1 VRDESEQGRAADEQP
16 GEAPP
21 PPHPDKHSQSQK
33 ERRAELGLQ
42 AAEMHTANRTAIAAV
57 VVAAVSCVI
66 GVAQWVAFKEQ
77 AMSARLQATADRAYL
92 FIDVK
97 EGWPHTVPPTDWG
110 EGAER
115 ANFEIEFSITNFG
128 KSPSVI
134 TGISGHLFFC
144 DSEPDPRGSRD
155 KAAHETVVRP
165 AALLKPVEGNLVP
178 VGQIKDR
185 ESDQVGNM
193 TTVIRAGE
201 TLHFTKEFLFA
212 PFSGNVKA
220 EFMGRKFWLYT
231 TVRYENIYGEHM
243 ETSRFTEYPGGARG
257 PEKYNY
263 WDRPY
268 KGGED

>member
-1 VRDESEQGRAADEQP
+1 MRDESEQGRAANEQP

-21 PPHPDKHSQSQK
+21 PSPEK
-33 ERRAELGLQ
+33 RGRFRLGLQ
-42 AAEMHTANRTAIAAV
+42 DAEVHTANKTAIAAV
-57 VVAAVSCVI
+57 VVAAVSCIVGI
-66 GVAQWVAFKEQ
+66 AQWIEIKEQ

-97 EGWPHTVPPTDWG
+97 EGWPHTTPPIDWG
-110 EGAER
+110 EGAEK

-134 TGISGHLFFC
+134 KGISGHLFFC
-144 DSEPDPRGSRD
+144 DSEPDPGAKKDRS
-155 KAAHETVVRP
+155 AHETGVRP
-165 AALLKPVEGNLVP
+165 AALLKTVDGNLVP
-178 VGQIKDR
+178 VGQINDR
-185 ESDQVGNM
+185 ESDQAGNM
-193 TTVIRAGE
+193 TAVIRAGE
-201 TLHFTKEFLFA
+201 TLHFSKEFLFA

-220 EFMGRKFWLYT
+220 EFLGRKFWLYT

-268 KGGED
+268 KGGD

>member
-1 VRDESEQGRAADEQP
+1 VRDASEQGRGANEQP
-16 GEAPP
+16 GEAPQP
-21 PPHPDKHSQSQK
+21 PDPDKHSQLRHGS
-33 ERRAELGLQ
+33 RAELGLQ

-57 VVAAVSCVI
+57 IVAAVSCVI
-66 GVAQWVAFKEQ
+66 GVAQWVAFREQ
-77 AMSARLQATADRAYL
+77 AMSARLQATSDRAYL

-97 EGWPHTVPPTDWG
+97 DGWPHTVPPIDWG
-110 EGAER
+110 EGAEK
-115 ANFEIEFSITNFG
+115 AAFEVEFSITNFG

-134 TGISGHLFFC
+134 KGISGHLFFC
-144 DSEPDPRGSRD
+144 DSEPDPKASRD
-155 KAAHETVVRP
+155 RAAHETVVRP
-165 AALLKPVEGNLVP
+165 AALLKNVEGNLVP
-178 VGQIKDR
+178 VGWINDHDA
-185 ESDQVGNM
+185 DQVGKM

-201 TLHFTKEFLFA
+201 TLHFTKEYLFS

-257 PEKYNY
+257 REQYNY

-268 KGGED
+268 RG